1 MTVALLNPLCEIER
15 EEYDDESFECIT
27 RGCIGCIK
35 KVDRFT
41 LTKECF
47 I

>member
-1 MTVALLNPLCEIER
+1 MTVVLLNPLCEIER

-27 RGCIGCIK
+27 IGIAGCPKKIGK
-35 KVDRFT
+35 FH